1 MSTLAPQELTERVLA
16 LSRSDGCVVLAQE
29 TSSVNLRFAA
39 NTLTTNGEV
48 RGRSLTVIATVDGA
62 QGTASGVVSRSN
74 VDLAQLEQLVRAA
87 ELAAS
92 AAGPAQDARP
102 LVTPEQARA
111 GAGAAA
117 AEQAWAEPAQ
127 VTTSAVMADFAP
139 ALGAAFDRARADG
152 VELFGYAEHDLA
164 TSYLAS
170 STGLRLRHAQPAGRF
185 ELTGK
190 SHGRDRSTYVGTA
203 TREFAD
209 VDVPGLYAQ
218 VSRRLGWME
227 RRVELEP
234 GRYDTVLPPTAVA
247 DLMVALYWAASAR
260 DAADGRTVFS
270 RAGGGTRVGDTL
282 AEVPVDLYSD
292 PADPRVACEPFVLTT
307 ASGSASSVFD
317 NGLPLGRTSWIADGR
332 LSALLQTRATAEQT
346 GLPLTPG
353 VDNLLMVVPGASG
366 DLDQLVAGI
375 SGQALLLTCLWYI
388 REVDPQTMLLTG
400 LTRDGVHVVQ
410 GGEVVGTAT
419 NFRFNESPLD
429 LLGRVAAAGAGQPC
443 LPREWG
449 DYFTRTVMPALLV
462 EGFNMSTV
470 SPAS

>member
-74 VDLAQLEQLVRAA
+74 VDLTQLEQLVRAA

-127 VTTSAVMADFAP
+127 VTTSAVLADFAP
-139 ALGAAFDRARADG
+139 ALGVAFDRARADR

-209 VDVPGLYAQ
+209 VDVPALYAQ
-218 VSRRLGWME
+218 VTRRLGWME
-227 RRVELEP
+227 RRVPLEP

-247 DLMVALYWAASAR
+247 DLMVAVYWAASAR

-282 AEVPVDLYSD
+282 AEVPVDLFSD
-292 PADPRVACEPFVLTT
+292 PADPRVACEPFVLAT
-307 ASGSASSVFD
+307 ASGPASSVFD
-317 NGLPLGRTSWIADGR
+317 NGLPLERTSWIADGR
-332 LSALLQTRATAEQT
+332 LSALLQTRATAELT

-388 REVDPQTMLLTG
+388 REVDPQTLLLTG
-400 LTRDGVHVVQ
+400 LTRDGVHVVR

-429 LLGRVAAAGAGQPC
+429 LLGRVGAASAGQPC